1 MNTQAERTVAMNR
14 RVSKIVPG
22 TATSDGAGV
31 RLTRYIGDPRL
42 DRLDPFLLLD
52 KMHSDQA
59 GDYIAGFP
67 EHPHRG
73 FETVTYLL
81 AGRMRHADSKGHEGV
96 IEPGG
101 VQWMTAGRGI
111 LHSEMPEQQD
121 GLLWGYQLWINLP
134 ASEKMSE
141 PRYQEYSPEKV
152 PVERRDGGVE
162 VRVIAGCTGAGST
175 GPVNAVSTEPVYMD
189 VFLPEGGVFEETLAA
204 THNAFLHVAEG
215 GLIVDGGAPGDSTD
229 VPSGS
234 LAVLGPGERIVIRG
248 RATTTRFLLIAGKPL
263 NEPVAR
269 MGPFV
274 MNTRAEILQAYRD
287 FEAGTF

>member
-1 MNTQAERTVAMNR
+1 MTTQAAQADRNR
-14 RVSKIVPG
+14 GVTRLVEG
-22 TATSDGAGV
+22 TPTSDGAGV
-31 RLTRYIGDPRL
+31 RLTRYIGDARL

-52 KMHSDQA
+52 KMHSDRA

-73 FETVTYLL
+73 FETVSYML

-96 IEPGG
+96 VEPGG

-111 LHSEMPEQQD
+111 LHSEMPEPQD

-134 ASEKMSE
+134 ASQKMTE
-141 PRYQEYSPEKV
+141 PRYQEYSPDEV
-152 PVERRDGGVE
+152 AVEQRNGGIE
-162 VRVIAGCTGAGST
+162 VRVIAGRTQSGAV
-175 GPVNAVSTEPVYMD
+175 GPVNAVTTEPVYMD
-189 VFLPEGGVFEETLAA
+189 VSMPAGAVFEEALAD
-204 THNAFLHVAEG
+204 THNAFVHSIEG
-215 GLIVDGGAPGDSTD
+215 RLIVDNGRRGDATEIPTGG
-229 VPSGS
+229 
-234 LAVLGPGERIVIRG
+234 LAVLARG
-248 RATTTRFLLIAGKPL
+248 DRLVVHGRDETNRFLLIAGRPL

-287 FEAGTF
+287 FESGAF

>member
-1 MNTQAERTVAMNR
+1 
-14 RVSKIVPG
+14 
-22 TATSDGAGV
+22 
-31 RLTRYIGDPRL
+31 LTRYIGDARL

-73 FETVTYLL
+73 FETVSYML

-96 IEPGG
+96 VEPGG

-111 LHSEMPEQQD
+111 LHSEMPEQEG

-134 ASEKMSE
+134 AAEKMTE
-141 PRYQEYSPEKV
+141 PRYQEYSPDEI
-152 PVERRDGGVE
+152 PVEQRNGGVE
-162 VRVIAGCTGAGST
+162 VRVVAGRTDAGAV

-189 VFLPEGGVFEETLAA
+189 VSLPEGAVFEEGLSA
-204 THNAFLHVAEG
+204 THNAFIHVVEG
-215 GLIVDGGAPGDSTD
+215 RLLVDGGTPGDTTEI
-229 VPSGS
+229 PSGG
-234 LAVLGPGERIVIRG
+234 LAVLGPGERVVVQG
-248 RATTTRFLLIAGKPL
+248 RDRTNRFLLIAGKPL

-287 FEAGTF
+287 FEAGTFSP